1 MIIRHPAYRGGAGFR
16 VPGAGVQVGVDL
28 EHRPAAVPGF
38 SDPRARHHDYLWIST
53 VTISFEQGGPSSGSP
68 SYSDYWTG
76 SFAAAVKAAVSFEG

>member
-38 SDPRARHHDYLWIST
+38 SDPRARHHDYL
-53 VTISFEQGGPSSGSP
+53 
-68 SYSDYWTG
+68 
-76 SFAAAVKAAVSFEG
+76 